1 MNGSRVFCMLAILFS
16 VSYMHTLYSSYSQK
30 VLEEFEAEN
39 AYIDKEK
46 LLNNVRILRDS
57 VIKSKGELMM
67 LLMELETLIQRTVV
81 LETSGFLAAK
91 DSVGTEPNCEDV
103 KQFDDFELSNDQID
117 IMYKNYVM
125 YVRNIKQFKSN
136 MFITLAG
143 IRAKVNIL
151 EPDLSYEDI
160 GVEDESMAPVSV
172 NEASM
177 EKHDQRL
184 NTMLE
189 IDQMLEELRDSL
201 ASFYTDFRNMSKVAR
216 QMRCVNNH
224 MLELVHGKDKKED
237 FVLYKLASV

>member
-1 MNGSRVFCMLAILFS
+1 MDGSRVFCMLAILFS
-16 VSYMHTLYSSYSQK
+16 VSYMHTLYSSYKQQ
-30 VLEEFEAEN
+30 VLEEFEAEK
-39 AYIDKEK
+39 AHIDKQKILE
-46 LLNNVRILRDS
+46 NVRILRDS

-67 LLMELETLIQRTVV
+67 MLMELETLIQRTVV
-81 LETSGFLAAK
+81 LETSGFLSAK
-91 DSVGTEPNCEDV
+91 ESVGNEPKCEDV

-117 IMYKNYVM
+117 ILYKNYVM

-143 IRAKVNIL
+143 IRAKVNML

-160 GVEDESMAPVSV
+160 GVEDEDMAPVST

-189 IDQMLEELRDSL
+189 IDKMLEDLRGSL

-224 MLELVHGKDKKED
+224 MLELTHGKEKKED

>member
-1 MNGSRVFCMLAILFS
+1 MFCMLAILFS
-16 VSYMHTLYSSYSQK
+16 VSYMHTVYSSYKQQ
-30 VLEEFEAEN
+30 VLEEFEAQKD
-39 AYIDKEK
+39 YIDKEK
-46 LLNNVRILRDS
+46 ILNNVRILRDS

-91 DSVGTEPNCEDV
+91 ERAGSEPNCADV

-143 IRAKVNIL
+143 IRAKVNML

-160 GVEDESMAPVSV
+160 GVEDDNLTPVST

-184 NTMLE
+184 NTMIE
-189 IDQMLEELRDSL
+189 IEQMLDELRVSL
-201 ASFYTDFRNMSKVAR
+201 ASFYTDFRNMAKVAR
-216 QMRCVNNH
+216 QMRCVNHH
-224 MLELVHGKDKKED
+224 MLELVHGKEKKED